1 MQVSKNFHLRE
12 FGCNDGTNVPYDL
25 IGNVRELA
33 SRLQIIRDYLGV
45 PIFISSG
52 YRTLNY
58 NQRVGGAKKSQH
70 LTASAADI
78 YSPYLSST
86 DIFKAILDLEKK
98 DMLKV
103 GGLSLYPTFVH
114 FDIRKKR
121 LIF

>member
-12 FGCNDGTNVPYDL
+12 FGCNDGTGVPYDL
-25 IGNVRELA
+25 YHNVRELA
-33 SRLQIIRDYLGV
+33 NRLQVIRDFLGV

-78 YSPYLSST
+78 YSPYLNSL
-86 DIFKAILDLEKK
+86 DIFNAILELEKK
-98 DMLKV
+98 NMLKV

-114 FDIRKKR
+114 FDIRSER
-121 LIF
+121 VIF

>member
-12 FGCNDGTNVPYDL
+12 FSCNDGTGVPYDL
-25 IGNVRELA
+25 IPNVRELA
-33 SRLQIIRDYLGV
+33 SRLQVIRDFLGV

-78 YSPYLSST
+78 YSHSLSST
-86 DIFKAILDLEKK
+86 EIFKAVLELEKK
-98 DMLKV
+98 NMLKV

-114 FDIRKKR
+114 FDIRSER
-121 LIF
+121 VIF

>member
-12 FGCNDGTNVPYDL
+12 FGCNDGTSVPYDL
-25 IGNVRELA
+25 IPNVRELA
-33 SRLQIIRDYLGV
+33 SRLQIIRDFLKV

-58 NQRVGGAKKSQH
+58 NQRVGGSMKSQH

-78 YSPYLSST
+78 YSPCFSSR
-86 DIFKAILDLEKK
+86 DIFMAILVLEKENK
-98 DMLKV
+98 LKV

-114 FDIRKKR
+114 FDIRSER
-121 LIF
+121 VIF